1 MQNME
6 PFEPQVELSVVPNAA
21 LAAAASNAAPTRMMR
36 SRDTSPASLQHR
48 LEEGWDLIEAA
59 HARGED
65 IRTLED
71 HWIRLLHQYERV
83 CEQDAA

>member
-6 PFEPQVELSVVPNAA
+6 PFEPQVELSVVTNAA
-21 LAAAASNAAPTRMMR
+21 LTSAASNAVPTRMVR
-36 SRDTSPASLQHR
+36 SRDTSPASLQRR

-83 CEQDAA
+83 CEQEAA